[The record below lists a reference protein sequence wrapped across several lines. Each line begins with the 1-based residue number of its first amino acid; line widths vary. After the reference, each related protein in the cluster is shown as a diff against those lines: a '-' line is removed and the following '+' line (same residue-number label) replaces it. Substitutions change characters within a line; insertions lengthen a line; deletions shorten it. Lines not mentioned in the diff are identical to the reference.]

1 MRRAPRVPVDLP
13 VNLYL
18 LSQTVKGRITDL
30 SLTGA
35 HIALPEKVKLHVPIV
50 DLKFSLLSG
59 KSPDLEVLA
68 RVVRPSAA
76 GVGVEFLDLDSH
88 NRSRLWDALQ
98 PLLPPRF
105 ETCPFCSKEI
115 NGRGVKLCPACQL
128 PQALHL
134 VGYQDWFGDANSG
147 EPEEMVGVSEPM
159 RRVFNLIRKV
169 AATDLP
175 VLITGASGTGKEMVA
190 RSIHQRSLRA
200 EGPFVAINCAAIPRE
215 LLESELFG
223 HEKGA
228 FTGAYQTSL
237 GTVERAQRGTL
248 FLDEVGELP
257 LELQVKLL
265 RFLQEFTFER
275 VGGHKTMEADLRVIS
290 ATNSDLTNLIKEGN
304 FREDLYYRLDVLRV
318 ALPLLKDRDDD
329 LLIMATIFLK
339 RYASRVGKKD
349 LRFSK
354 EAMTAILAHNWPGN
368 IRELTNR
375 IRRSVVM
382 ADGPLIAPEHL
393 GIVVPHLDP
402 EPHDDGLSLKEAK
415 ARFEAQLIAQVLAKY
430 NGNVSLAAK
439 ALRTSRSMLYNLIQ
453 KYDLNGAFE
462 KSHTNTLSRQEDR
475 ITLSRS
481 AT

>member
-1 MRRAPRVPVDLP
+1 MRRAPRIPVDLP
-13 VNLYL
+13 VSLYF

-35 HIALPEKVKLHVPIV
+35 HIALPEKVKLHVPII
-50 DLKFSLLSG
+50 DLKFPLFST
-59 KSPDLEVLA
+59 KSPDIEVLA
-68 RVVRPSAA
+68 RVIRPSTS

-88 NRSRLWDALQ
+88 NRSRLWDSLL

-105 ETCPFCSKEI
+105 ETCPFCGKETK
-115 NGRGVKLCPACQL
+115 GRGVKLCPGCQM
-128 PQALHL
+128 PQDLHV
-134 VGYQDWFGDANSG
+134 VGYQDWLADVNSG

-159 RRVFNLIRKV
+159 RQVFNLIRKV

-200 EGPFVAINCAAIPRE
+200 AGPFVAINCAAIPRE

-228 FTGAYQTSL
+228 FTGAYRTSI
-237 GTVERAQRGTL
+237 GTVERAQGGTL

-275 VGGHKTMEADLRVIS
+275 VGGRKTIEADLRVIS
-290 ATNSDLTNLIKEGN
+290 ATNSDLTALIKEGN
-304 FREDLYYRLDVLRV
+304 FREDLYYRLDVLSV
-318 ALPLLKDRDDD
+318 ELPLLKDRDDD

-354 EAMTAILAHNWPGN
+354 EAMTAIQAHNWPGN

-393 GIVVPHLDP
+393 GIVVSHLDP
-402 EPHDDGLSLKEAK
+402 EPYCDGLSLKEAK

-430 NGNVSLAAK
+430 NGNVFLAAK

-453 KYDLNGAFE
+453 KYNLNGAFE
-462 KSHTNTLSRQEDR
+462 KAS
-475 ITLSRS
+475 
-481 AT
+481 

>member
-1 MRRAPRVPVDLP
+1 MRRAPRLPVDLP
-13 VNLYL
+13 VSLYF

-35 HIALPEKVKLHVPIV
+35 HIALPEKVKLQVPII
-50 DLKFSLLSG
+50 DLKFPLFST
-59 KSPDLEVLA
+59 KSPDLEVLT
-68 RVVRPSAA
+68 RVVRPSAF

-88 NRSRLWDALQ
+88 TRSRLWDSLL
-98 PLLPPRF
+98 PLLPRRF
-105 ETCPFCSKEI
+105 STCPFCGKEI
-115 NGRGVKLCPACQL
+115 KGRGVKLCPECQM
-128 PQALHL
+128 PQDLHV
-134 VGYQDWFGDANSG
+134 VGYQGWLGDVNSG

-159 RRVFNLIRKV
+159 RQVFHRIRKV

-200 EGPFVAINCAAIPRE
+200 AGPFVAINCAAIPRE

-228 FTGAYQTSL
+228 FTGAYRTSI
-237 GTVERAQRGTL
+237 GTVERAQGGTL

-275 VGGHKTMEADLRVIS
+275 VGGRKTIEADLRVIS
-290 ATNSDLTNLIKEGN
+290 ATNSDLTALIAEGK
-304 FREDLYYRLDVLRV
+304 FREDLYYRLDVLNIE
-318 ALPLLKDRDDD
+318 LPPLKDRDDD

-339 RYASRVGKKD
+339 RYSSRVGQKE

-354 EAMTAILAHNWPGN
+354 EAMTAIQTHNWPGN

-375 IRRSVVM
+375 IRRSVVL
-382 ADGPLIAPEHL
+382 ADGSLIAPEHL
-393 GIVVPHLDP
+393 GLEAAHLNP
-402 EPHDDGLSLKEAK
+402 EPYCDGLSLKASV
-415 ARFEAQLIAQVLAKY
+415 IS
-430 NGNVSLAAK
+430 G
-439 ALRTSRSMLYNLIQ
+439 T
-453 KYDLNGAFE
+453 
-462 KSHTNTLSRQEDR
+462 
-475 ITLSRS
+475 
-481 AT
+481 ATPHPH

>member
-1 MRRAPRVPVDLP
+1 
-13 VNLYL
+13 
-18 LSQTVKGRITDL
+18 
-30 SLTGA
+30 
-35 HIALPEKVKLHVPIV
+35 
-50 DLKFSLLSG
+50 
-59 KSPDLEVLA
+59 
-68 RVVRPSAA
+68 
-76 GVGVEFLDLDSH
+76 
-88 NRSRLWDALQ
+88 
-98 PLLPPRF
+98 
-105 ETCPFCSKEI
+105 
-115 NGRGVKLCPACQL
+115 
-128 PQALHL
+128 
-134 VGYQDWFGDANSG
+134 
-147 EPEEMVGVSEPM
+147 MVGVSEPM
-159 RRVFNLIRKV
+159 RQVFNLIRKI

-200 EGPFVAINCAAIPRE
+200 AGPFVAINCAAIPRE

-228 FTGAYQTSL
+228 FTGAYRTSI
-237 GTVERAQRGTL
+237 GTVERAQGGTL

-275 VGGHKTMEADLRVIS
+275 VGGRKTMEADLRVIS
-290 ATNSDLTNLIKEGN
+290 ATNSDLTALIKEGN
-304 FREDLYYRLDVLRV
+304 FREDLYYRLDVLSV
-318 ALPLLKDRDDD
+318 ELPLLKDRDDD

-354 EAMTAILAHNWPGN
+354 EAMTAIQAHNWPGN

-393 GIVVPHLDP
+393 GIAVSHLEP
-402 EPHDDGLSLKEAK
+402 EPYCDGLSLKEAK

-430 NGNVSLAAK
+430 NGNVLLAAK

-453 KYDLNGAFE
+453 KYNLNGACE
-462 KSHTNTLSRQEDR
+462 KDQTNTFSRQEEQT
-475 ITLSRS
+475 IPS
-481 AT
+481 

>member
-1 MRRAPRVPVDLP
+1 MPQD
-13 VNLYL
+13 
-18 LSQTVKGRITDL
+18 
-30 SLTGA
+30 
-35 HIALPEKVKLHVPIV
+35 LHV
-50 DLKFSLLSG
+50 
-59 KSPDLEVLA
+59 
-68 RVVRPSAA
+68 
-76 GVGVEFLDLDSH
+76 
-88 NRSRLWDALQ
+88 
-98 PLLPPRF
+98 
-105 ETCPFCSKEI
+105 
-115 NGRGVKLCPACQL
+115 
-128 PQALHL
+128 
-134 VGYQDWFGDANSG
+134 VGYQDWLGDVNSG

-159 RRVFNLIRKV
+159 RQVFNLIRKI

-228 FTGAYQTSL
+228 FTGAYRTSI
-237 GTVERAQRGTL
+237 GTVERAQGGTL

-275 VGGHKTMEADLRVIS
+275 VGGRKTIEADLRVIS
-290 ATNSDLTNLIKEGN
+290 ATNSDLTALIKEGN
-304 FREDLYYRLDVLRV
+304 FREDLYYRLDVLSV
-318 ALPLLKDRDDD
+318 ELPPLKDRDDD

-354 EAMTAILAHNWPGN
+354 EAMTAIQAHHWPGN

-393 GIVVPHLDP
+393 GIVVSHLDP
-402 EPHDDGLSLKEAK
+402 EPYCDGLSLKEAK
-415 ARFEAQLIAQVLAKY
+415 ARFESQLIAQVLAKY
-430 NGNVSLAAK
+430 NGNVLLAAK

-453 KYDLNGAFE
+453 KYNLNGAFE
-462 KSHTNTLSRQEDR
+462 KAS
-475 ITLSRS
+475 
-481 AT
+481 

>member
-1 MRRAPRVPVDLP
+1 MRRAPRITVDLP
-13 VNLYL
+13 VILYF

-35 HIALPEKVKLHVPIV
+35 HIVLPQNVTLPVPII
-50 DLKFSLLSG
+50 DLKFPVFST
-59 KSPDLEVLA
+59 KSPDIEVLA
-68 RVVRPSAA
+68 RVRPSTSIWA
-76 GVGVEFLDLDSH
+76 EFLDLDSH
-88 NRSRLWDALQ
+88 NRSRLWDALL

-105 ETCPFCSKEI
+105 ETCPFCGKEAK
-115 NGRGVKLCPACQL
+115 GRGVELCPGCQM
-128 PQALHL
+128 PQDLHV
-134 VGYQDWFGDANSG
+134 VGYQDWLTDVNSG

-159 RRVFNLIRKV
+159 RQVFNLIRKV
-169 AATDLP
+169 AATDMP

-200 EGPFVAINCAAIPRE
+200 AGPFVAINCAAIPRE

-228 FTGAYQTSL
+228 FTGAYRTSI
-237 GTVERAQRGTL
+237 GTVERAQGGTL

-275 VGGHKTMEADLRVIS
+275 VGGRKTIEADLRVIS
-290 ATNSDLTNLIKEGN
+290 ATNSDLTAGN
-304 FREDLYYRLDVLRV
+304 FREDLYYRLDVLHV
-318 ALPLLKDRDDD
+318 ELPLLKDRDDD

-339 RYASRVGKKD
+339 RYTSRVGKKD

-354 EAMTAILAHNWPGN
+354 EAMTAIQAHNWPGN

-382 ADGPLIAPEHL
+382 ADGPLIAPENL
-393 GIVVPHLDP
+393 GIEVAHLDP
-402 EPHDDGLSLKEAK
+402 EPYCDGLSLKEAK
-415 ARFEAQLIAQVLAKY
+415 AKFESQLIAQVLAKY
-430 NGNVSLAAK
+430 NGNVLLAAK
-439 ALRTSRSMLYNLIQ
+439 ALRASRSMLYNLIQ
-453 KYDLNGAFE
+453 KYNLSGAFE
-462 KSHTNTLSRQEDR
+462 QTS
-475 ITLSRS
+475 
-481 AT
+481 